1 MSRPV
6 MKNKKGFTL
15 VELMVVMSII
25 SLMSSLVFASINTAR
40 ARARDS
46 ARYSA
51 VQQMRNA
58 IELYITKYGHAPFI
72 QGKEVCGSEK
82 DFTEFG
88 TEVNDCTAREFD
100 TGYQT
105 IRSDN
110 WSLLQSELIEFIPSL
125 PKDPCG
131 QSCSDGTQ
139 AYRYHYFPP
148 ATLEFL
154 CQCNLSD
161 SDYAFFAERLEGNGQ
176 ASYFTVQ
183 QEFSSL

>member
-25 SLMSSLVFASINTAR
+25 SLMSSLVFASVNTAR

-58 IELYITKYGHAPFI
+58 IELYITKYGHAPLMA
-72 QGKEVCGSEK
+72 K
-82 DFTEFG
+82 DEECQAG
-88 TEVNDCTAREFD
+88 GYGEYDCSAREFEID
-100 TGYQT
+100 GGIGIRTENWNALQT
-105 IRSDN
+105 
-110 WSLLQSELIEFIPSL
+110 ELGEFISAL

-131 QSCSDGTQ
+131 PSCTTGSSV
-139 AYRYHYFPP
+139 YRFNYIAPR
-148 ATLEFL
+148 ALETM
-154 CQCNLSD
+154 CGCNMSNT
-161 SDYAFFAERLEGNGQ
+161 DYAFFAENLEGAGN
-176 ASYFTVQ
+176 ASYYTTLV
-183 QEFSSL
+183 ESSSI